1 MEEVLRPLI
10 EAYASADLLDFT
22 MRLRVQTSRENDP
35 QVSDIMTNIRV
46 IKGVAIVRQVLPIR
60 RIKGGKD
67 VLQLGVKF
75 MPDTHSLTDTLDF
88 LGKETKKIEG
98 VEIVMFLTVGGR
110 DVRKDS
116 GDPYI
121 Y

>member
-1 MEEVLRPLI
+1 MEELRQLV

-22 MRLRVQTSRENDP
+22 MRLRVQTSGENDP

-60 RIKGGKD
+60 RIKGAKD
-67 VLQLGVKF
+67 VLQLGIKF
-75 MPDTHSLTDTLDF
+75 MPETSSLIDTLDF
-88 LGKETKKIEG
+88 LGKETKKIDG

-110 DVRKDS
+110 EIRKDT
-116 GDPYI
+116 GEPYI